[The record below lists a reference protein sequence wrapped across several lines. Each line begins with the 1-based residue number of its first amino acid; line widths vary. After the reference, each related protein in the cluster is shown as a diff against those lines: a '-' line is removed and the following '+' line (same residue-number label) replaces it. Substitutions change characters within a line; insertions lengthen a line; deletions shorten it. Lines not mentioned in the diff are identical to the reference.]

1 MTRRVMMR
9 IRSLLPSCVLICWHT
24 LWPQILCDRH
34 VGIWWRAEWVVVLQL
49 IILMT
54 SAGALSVAGTSMK
67 PKQNSFLKPI
77 WRIGS
82 VLLCFRMTARRCTK
96 QCYVP
101 NVLAA
106 SSKSGTTGLAATPT
120 HSVKTTA
127 AKANSSIGEPSGKQR
142 HNNLQMQRRRRLV
155 QPLAARTPA
164 RSPWSWAKQNLQVAV
179 ISVAR

>member
-1 MTRRVMMR
+1 M
-9 IRSLLPSCVLICWHT
+9 
-24 LWPQILCDRH
+24 
-34 VGIWWRAEWVVVLQL
+34 VVLQL

-54 SAGALSVAGTSMK
+54 STGALSVAGTSMK

-82 VLLCFRMTARRCTK
+82 VHLCFHMTAQRCTK

-106 SSKSGTTGLAATPT
+106 SSKSGTTRLAVTPT
-120 HSVKTTA
+120 HSVRTTA
-127 AKANSSIGEPSGKQR
+127 AKANRSIGEPSGKQC
-142 HNNLQMQRRRRLV
+142 HNNLQIQRHRHPV
-155 QPLAARTPA
+155 QPLVARTQA

-179 ISVAR
+179 TSVAR

>member
-1 MTRRVMMR
+1 MTRRAMMR
-9 IRSLLPSCVLICWHT
+9 IRSLLPSYVLICWRT
-24 LWPQILCDRH
+24 LCPQILLDGH
-34 VGIWWRAEWVVVLQL
+34 VGTWWRAEWVVVLQL
-49 IILMT
+49 IILMI

-82 VLLCFRMTARRCTK
+82 VLLCFRMTAQRCTK
-96 QCYVP
+96 RCYVP

-127 AKANSSIGEPSGKQR
+127 AKANSNNGEPSGKQR
-142 HNNLQMQRRRRLV
+142 HPNR
-155 QPLAARTPA
+155 
-164 RSPWSWAKQNLQVAV
+164 
-179 ISVAR
+179 

>member
-9 IRSLLPSCVLICWHT
+9 IRSPLPSCVLICWRI
-24 LWPQILCDRH
+24 LCPQILRDGH
-34 VGIWWRAEWVVVLQL
+34 VGTWWRAAWVVVLQL

-96 QCYVP
+96 QCYAP

-106 SSKSGTTGLAATPT
+106 SSKSGTTVLATTPT
-120 HSVKTTA
+120 HSVKTTV

-142 HNNLQMQRRRRLV
+142 HNNQQTQCRRRLV
-155 QPLAARTPA
+155 QPLAARTQA

-179 ISVAR
+179 TSVAR

>member
-9 IRSLLPSCVLICWHT
+9 IRSLLPSCMLICWHT
-24 LWPQILCDRH
+24 LCPQILRDGH
-34 VGIWWRAEWVVVLQL
+34 VGIWWHAEWVVVLQL

-82 VLLCFRMTARRCTK
+82 VLLCFRMTVQRCTK

-101 NVLAA
+101 NVLVA
-106 SSKSGTTGLAATPT
+106 SSKSGTMGLAATPT

-127 AKANSSIGEPSGKQR
+127 AKANSNHGEPSGKQR
-142 HNNLQMQRRRRLV
+142 HHNLQMQHRRRHVR
-155 QPLAARTPA
+155 PPAARTQA

-179 ISVAR
+179 TSVAR

>member
-1 MTRRVMMR
+1 MTRKVMMR
-9 IRSLLPSCVLICWHT
+9 IRSLLLSCVLICWRT
-24 LWPQILCDRH
+24 LCPQILRDGH
-34 VGIWWRAEWVVVLQL
+34 VGIWWHAEWVVVLQL

-54 SAGALSVAGTSMK
+54 STGALSVAGTSMK

-82 VLLCFRMTARRCTK
+82 VHLCFRMTAQCCTK

-142 HNNLQMQRRRRLV
+142 HNNLQMQCRRHQV
-155 QPLAARTPA
+155 QPLAARTQA
-164 RSPWSWAKQNLQVAV
+164 QSPWSWAKQDLRVAV
-179 ISVAR
+179 TSVAR

>member
-9 IRSLLPSCVLICWHT
+9 IRSLLPSCVLICWRI
-24 LWPQILCDRH
+24 LCPQILRDGH
-34 VGIWWRAEWVVVLQL
+34 VGTWWRAAWAVVLQL

-82 VLLCFRMTARRCTK
+82 VHLCFHMTAQRCTK

-106 SSKSGTTGLAATPT
+106 SSKSGTMGLSATPT
-120 HSVKTTA
+120 HSIKTTA
-127 AKANSSIGEPSGKQR
+127 AKANSNNGEPSGKQHH
-142 HNNLQMQRRRRLV
+142 HNLHMQHHRCQV
-155 QPLAARTPA
+155 QPPVAQTQA
-164 RSPWSWAKQNLQVAV
+164 RSP
-179 ISVAR
+179 